1 MPPFFWHFHL
11 ADVSSVLSCDCQ
23 TRFRLPTPNSAICAK
38 HHLFIIVCKRL
49 PYDYRQHWAVILLS
63 GAGQDAPF
71 FLAFPSRGCCIRAL
85 LRCGTYFRLPTPNS
99 AICAKHHL
107 FIIVCKRLPYDYR
120 QHWVVIL
127 RCGAGQDAPFFFGI
141 SILRLLHPWSPP
153 MLDLVPPPNSQPAT
167 CAKHHLFLY
176 VCKRLPYDYPQHWI
190 VILLYGAGQDAPF
203 FFRHFHLADVASV
216 LV

>member
-71 FLAFPSRGCCIRAL
+71 FLAFPSRCCCIRARL
-85 LRCGTYFRLPTPNS
+85 RLPDSVPPPNS
-99 AICAKHHL
+99 QPATCANHHL
-107 FIIVCKRLPYDYR
+107 FLNVCKRLPYDYR
-120 QHWVVIL
+120 QHSVVIL
-127 RCGAGQDAPFFFGI
+127 RCVAGQDDPFFFCI
-141 SILRLLHPWSPP
+141 SISRMLHPCSTR
-153 MLDLVPPPNSQPAT
+153 MQ
-167 CAKHHLFLY
+167 
-176 VCKRLPYDYPQHWI
+176 RLGLSKDMERTR
-190 VILLYGAGQDAPF
+190 F
-203 FFRHFHLADVASV
+203 
-216 LV
+216 